1 MATYYRKKWKN
12 REPGNRFRKQLQK
25 SRTPISHIA
34 IYFAQHIIMIATA
47 LLSKSK
53 FGRKGGFKSRT
64 HFFEH
69 ESVGQD
75 ADLILVSTN
84 EDLISARNL
93 TVGDSARHWDDTSL
107 QQTVEHAQRRG
118 SVNSKGFGQRY

>member
-1 MATYYRKKWKN
+1 
-12 REPGNRFRKQLQK
+12 
-25 SRTPISHIA
+25 
-34 IYFAQHIIMIATA
+34 MIANCTTEQEQV
-47 LLSKSK
+47 
-53 FGRKGGFKSRT
+53 RTQTGGCKSRT

-69 ESVGQD
+69 ESIGQD

-93 TVGDSARHWDDTSL
+93 TVGDSARHWGRHMSDTSL
-107 QQTVEHAQRRG
+107 QQLSRDRVDGASTELAVEHAQRRG